1 MSYIKMMNI
10 LLEQLMDTLTNE
22 LEKLNLHKKSLG
34 QYFTTDITCQDNVI
48 KLIKNN
54 PDIILE
60 PSCGRG
66 DLVKAIQEKLE
77 KKQFILYEIDKT
89 ISILPEIKEQTINY
103 EDFLETKITQ
113 KFPTIVGNPP
123 YVSQKG
129 TKNMYIQFITKCV
142 DLLSDNGELI
152 FIVPFSFIKCTAG
165 VKVLNK
171 ILQNG
176 SITDIYHP
184 NDEKLFAGA
193 SIDIIIFRYEKG
205 IKTQFVN
212 YNDKIMKCHN
222 DNGFLTFMEETDNE
236 KYVKIS
242 DIFTI
247 HVGLVSGLDKIFKSQ
262 DLGNVDIKT
271 DLFEVNK
278 FIFIDELPEDN
289 SDLMIHLQKNKEQLM
304 NRKICKIT
312 ENNWY
317 KFGAIR
323 NLSVM
328 TPKKDK
334 KCIYVRNITRKDVV
348 STVDKIQY
356 FSGSLLALIP
366 KDDYN
371 LDLISDYIN
380 TEEFKRHFMSDKRFI
395 ISHNQ
400 LSNSLIPEKYK
411 RLKLNI

>member
-1 MSYIKMMNI
+1 
-10 LLEQLMDTLTNE
+10 
-22 LEKLNLHKKSLG
+22 
-34 QYFTTDITCQDNVI
+34 
-48 KLIKNN
+48 
-54 PDIILE
+54 
-60 PSCGRG
+60 
-66 DLVKAIQEKLE
+66 
-77 KKQFILYEIDKT
+77 
-89 ISILPEIKEQTINY
+89 
-103 EDFLETKITQ
+103 
-113 KFPTIVGNPP
+113 
-123 YVSQKG
+123 
-129 TKNMYIQFITKCV
+129 
-142 DLLSDNGELI
+142 
-152 FIVPFSFIKCTAG
+152 
-165 VKVLNK
+165 
-171 ILQNG
+171 
-176 SITDIYHP
+176 
-184 NDEKLFAGA
+184 
-193 SIDIIIFRYEKG
+193 
-205 IKTQFVN
+205 
-212 YNDKIMKCHN
+212 
-222 DNGFLTFMEETDNE
+222 
-236 KYVKIS
+236 
-242 DIFTI
+242 
-247 HVGLVSGLDKIFKSQ
+247 
-262 DLGNVDIKT
+262 
-271 DLFEVNK
+271 
-278 FIFIDELPEDN
+278 
-289 SDLMIHLQKNKEQLM
+289 MIHLQKNKEQLM